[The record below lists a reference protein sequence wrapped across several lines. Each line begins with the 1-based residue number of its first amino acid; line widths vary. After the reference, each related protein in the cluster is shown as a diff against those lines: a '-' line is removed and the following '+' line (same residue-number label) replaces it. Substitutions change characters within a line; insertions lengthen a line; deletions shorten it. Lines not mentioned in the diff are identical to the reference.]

1 MPIST
6 IGQNG
11 LNAPLSLTTPAL
23 GTPSALVL
31 TNATGLPQ
39 AGLGTNVAG
48 NGPAFSAYQSSAT
61 SVPNATTTKILFATE
76 SFDTNNNFASS
87 RFTPTIAG
95 YYQISASVALNFS
108 GASIVQLYMN
118 TSTQVAFT
126 YAAGITGALP
136 STGVISKLLYF
147 NGSTDYA
154 EVFSYQNSGG
164 SVNTDTNSGGTWF
177 TGVLAR
183 SA

>member
-23 GTPSALVL
+23 GTPSSLVL

-39 AGLGTNVAG
+39 AGLGTGVAG
-48 NGPAFSAYQSSAT
+48 NGPAFSAYSGT
-61 SVPNATTTKILFATE
+61 GTTVNASTNTKIN
-76 SFDTNNNFASS
+76 FDTEEWDTASNFASS
-87 RFTPTIAG
+87 RFTPTVAG
-95 YYQISASVALNFS
+95 YYI
-108 GASIVQLYMN
+108 
-118 TSTQVAFT
+118 
-126 YAAGITGALP
+126 ITGAICGVF
-136 STGVISKLLYF
+136 TGNSYPMIYKNGSEYKRGTQPQTSVSFVTYTVSATVYF

-154 EVFSYQNSGG
+154 EIYFSNNSGSNVTTLAG
-164 SVNTDTNSGGTWF
+164 SALSYFQAAMV
-177 TGVLAR
+177 R